1 MANTIYLNNKDSMS
15 MSNGCTDVFLTTIGL
30 SGSRLAVTYG
40 EKRLILWLL
49 ERDQWVW
56 GRGIVGFNLAEMP
69 WDIENL
75 ESQKQFFC
83 SVINGVLEES
93 GWETLDYKPN
103 KDLLAPQIRSFR
115 RLIGALEVEDI
126 IVGAKKEWLEASEN
140 EAWRQGRYVFCSRHG
155 ILLTDTGCPAC
166 HDMSGNPPL

>member
-1 MANTIYLNNKDSMS
+1 MANTIYLNNKDSMF

-69 WDIENL
+69 WDIE
-75 ESQKQFFC
+75 
-83 SVINGVLEES
+83 S

-140 EAWRQGRYVFCSRHG
+140 EAWRQGRYAFCSRHG
-155 ILLTDTGCPAC
+155 ILLTDTGCLAC
-166 HDMSGNPPL
+166 HDMSENPPL

>member
-30 SGSRLAVTYG
+30 SGSRLAVTDG

-69 WDIENL
+69 GISKIWNHRNN
-75 ESQKQFFC
+75 F
-83 SVINGVLEES
+83 SVPSLTEYWKNPAGKRWITS
-93 GWETLDYKPN
+93 
-103 KDLLAPQIRSFR
+103 
-115 RLIGALEVEDI
+115 LI
-126 IVGAKKEWLEASEN
+126 KTFWRPRFEAI
-140 EAWRQGRYVFCSRHG
+140 A
-155 ILLTDTGCPAC
+155 A
-166 HDMSGNPPL
+166 

>member
-30 SGSRLAVTYG
+30 SGSRLAVTDG

-83 SVINGVLEES
+83 SVIN
-93 GWETLDYKPN
+93 
-103 KDLLAPQIRSFR
+103 
-115 RLIGALEVEDI
+115 
-126 IVGAKKEWLEASEN
+126 
-140 EAWRQGRYVFCSRHG
+140 
-155 ILLTDTGCPAC
+155 
-166 HDMSGNPPL
+166 